1 MTEAFS
7 ALLTGLV
14 SSAITAVITYFVT
27 LSKARLELTVEYDK
41 ELRKSRL
48 EAYQKLWTIMKPL
61 ARYSPEKPLT
71 QQLVKQTSEAM
82 RDWYF
87 DTGGIFLS
95 RASREPY
102 FGLKREMQAIIDNA
116 GLQKLADA
124 SLDEELMRALHERG
138 TSLRASLS
146 DDIGTRKGP
155 FV

>member
-7 ALLTGLV
+7 SLLTGLV
-14 SSAITAVITYFVT
+14 SGAITAVITYFVT

-48 EAYQKLWTIMKPL
+48 EAYQQLWTIMKPL

-87 DTGGIFLS
+87 DAGGIFLS

-102 FGLKREMQAIIDNA
+102 FALKREMQAIIDNA
-116 GLQKLADA
+116 GLQKVADA
-124 SLDEELMRALHERG
+124 SLDEELVRALHERG

>member
-1 MTEAFS
+1 MTETFS
-7 ALLTGLV
+7 SLLTGLV
-14 SSAITAVITYFVT
+14 SGALTAVITYFVT

-48 EAYQKLWTIMKPL
+48 EAYQKLWKIMKPL

-71 QQLVKQTSEAM
+71 RELVKQTSEAM

-87 DTGGIFLS
+87 DAGGIFLS

-102 FGLKREMQAIIDNA
+102 FALKREMQAIIDNA
-116 GLQKLADA
+116 SLQEAMDAPLAKD
-124 SLDEELMRALHERG
+124 LTHALHERG

>member
-1 MTEAFS
+1 MTETFS
-7 ALLTGLV
+7 SLLTGLV
-14 SSAITAVITYFVT
+14 SGALTAVITYFVT

-48 EAYQKLWTIMKPL
+48 EAYQKLWKIMKPL

-71 QQLVKQTSEAM
+71 RELVKQTSEAM

-87 DTGGIFLS
+87 DAGGIFLS

-102 FGLKREMQAIIDNA
+102 FALKREMQAIIDNPS
-116 GLQKLADA
+116 LQEATDAPLAKD
-124 SLDEELMRALHERG
+124 LTHALHERG